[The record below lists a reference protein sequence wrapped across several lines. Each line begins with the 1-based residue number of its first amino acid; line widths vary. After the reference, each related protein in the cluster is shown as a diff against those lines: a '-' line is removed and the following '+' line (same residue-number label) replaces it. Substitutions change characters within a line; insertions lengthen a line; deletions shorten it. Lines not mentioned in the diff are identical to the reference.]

1 MAAGFPQQLGATA
14 AEGARAPRGFFVP
27 GAKDAG
33 KGLEVPELVESKL
46 HFEGSFAT
54 ATLQSAG

>member
-1 MAAGFPQQLGATA
+1 M
-14 AEGARAPRGFFVP
+14 AEGARAPQGFFVP

-33 KGLEVPELVESKL
+33 KGLEVPELVEENEL

-54 ATLQSAG
+54 ATLQGAG